1 MNLPQGKQQDRE
13 LLNETKQF
21 ENDKEESTTKTEIE
35 DITMNEI
42 IKKLLRLK
50 EGKDTSINTEET
62 KSNQEK
68 EIKELHQLLTGA
80 REVILNIEDE

>member
-13 LLNETKQF
+13 LLNETMQF

-68 EIKELHQLLTGA
+68 K
-80 REVILNIEDE
+80 